1 MPRFEIIRGEL
12 LSSYE
17 PHDLDG
23 AFIVR
28 RHKVLD
34 STGAVPS
41 ERIQWSGPGEWFESG
56 DGVPEGYIGVV
67 LGARGA
73 LRLFVV
79 YVQREPTPES
89 AEYERGYRK
98 AFSAKRK
105 PVARQSMTE
114 REIEG
119 LLDGWRDQC
128 AHRAKTH

>member
-1 MPRFEIIRGEL
+1 MPRFEIVRGEL

-17 PHDLDG
+17 PSDLPG

-28 RHKVLD
+28 RHKVID

-41 ERIQWSGPGEWFESG
+41 ERLQWSGPGEWFESS

-67 LGARGA
+67 LGSSGA

-98 AFSAKRK
+98 AFSAKRR
-105 PVARQSMTE
+105 PVARQSSTE

-119 LLDGWRDQC
+119 LQDGWRDRKSLLT
-128 AHRAKTH
+128 AGA